1 MYSRLSDNTDDEARY
16 KVKLGKSRKKMRKLQ
31 RKDSKRI
38 KHEKKLEW
46 LKKKKSKQNPLL
58 KDDSPSKK
66 RSLVSSAH
74 NLKLKSIYKS
84 HTSIEKGDKSVK
96 FEQEMNTPEDLELEY
111 LEKQLLKNR
120 KGGKGK
126 RLDPLQE
133 LKSEFVRDGF
143 DEDFL
148 DFLSN
153 ITKIGDKEKVLDN
166 DDLYEDDDTFVKH
179 RHGGS
184 TSQVQNQEFDDDED
198 VTDEDDLEDEGENEE
213 GDDILEDN
221 VHEDEDDDD
230 DEEEGLEQNED
241 DETLDDKDREDD
253 LIKAIEDIKRKQIG
267 LVNKLSEGNYNLITN
282 QLHELYS
289 NLISKVN
296 KKGAS
301 KEFSDILNTLF
312 GQLCDLV
319 IKMMINEVNV
329 VISLIATQS
338 ALICSLS
345 NYFNKTILNI
355 FLNKMF
361 TIFKTHV
368 KVLCKA
374 NDKTKRVIN
383 KDKLISRN
391 IVISLCSLFYFEVID
406 IDIIFH
412 VIKLLTKNEPNEDTL
427 QLLLILLKY
436 SGYSISK
443 NIDILKY
450 LNGIIEKYKKSH
462 GVVTNRMKYIEDE
475 LNTNK
480 KSANIFDQFEYLKNL
495 ISSKMNINRNVINL
509 DAMLNYNKDDIS
521 IVTVAKRK
529 DTRKDELIKK
539 AVQIGLNKDIQ
550 KTIFICIMNSISPEN
565 ALNNI
570 LHINLKNTQYND
582 VINIIIYCYLI
593 EKEYNFYYIKLL
605 LLLTSRLNMNICK
618 KYTRH
623 INNNVVLYF
632 KNFESITQNQTVL
645 LSKLFSQLI
654 INKIARLRLLNFIN
668 QRHYSSK
675 TFKSFITNLFA
686 NIVSHGVED
695 SNEEMEEYLI
705 QELLSIKSEK
715 YFNDLATLWKQYIE
729 SYCIKTVENTS
740 SNILF
745 KSYQRV
751 FAT

>member
-1 MYSRLSDNTDDEARY
+1 MYSRISDHTDDEARY
-16 KVKLGKSRKKMRKLQ
+16 KVKLGKSRKKLRKLQ

-46 LKKKKSKQNPLL
+46 LKKKKL
-58 KDDSPSKK
+58 KHNSGLKNDSSSKK
-66 RSLVSSAH
+66 ISTVSSDH
-74 NLKLKSIYKS
+74 SVKPKSIYKS
-84 HTSIEKGDKSVK
+84 HTDGEREQKSVK
-96 FEQEMNTPEDLELEY
+96 FEKEKNTPEDLELEY

-120 KGGKGK
+120 KAGKGK

-166 DDLYEDDDTFVKH
+166 DDLYEEDDTFVKH

-184 TSQVQNQEFDDDED
+184 SSQVQNEDSDNDED
-198 VTDEDDLEDEGENEE
+198 LTDEDE
-213 GDDILEDN
+213 
-221 VHEDEDDDD
+221 
-230 DEEEGLEQNED
+230 
-241 DETLDDKDREDD
+241 
-253 LIKAIEDIKRKQIG
+253 KQIG
-267 LVNKLSEGNYNLITN
+267 LVNKLSEGNYNLIIN
-282 QLHELYS
+282 QLYELYS
-289 NLISKVN
+289 NLISKGN

-301 KEFSDILNTLF
+301 KEFSDILNTMF
-312 GQLCDLV
+312 GELCDLV

-338 ALICSLS
+338 ALICSLA
-345 NYFNKTILNI
+345 NYFNTTILNI

-361 TIFKTHV
+361 AIFKTHV
-368 KVLCKA
+368 EILCKA
-374 NDKTKRVIN
+374 SDKSKSVID

-406 IDIIFH
+406 IDIMFH
-412 VIKLLTKNEPNEDTL
+412 VIKLLTKDESNENTL

-443 NIDILKY
+443 NSDILKY

-462 GVVTNRMKYIEDE
+462 DVVTNRMKYIEEE

-480 KSANIFDQFEYLKNL
+480 KAANIFDQFEYLKNL
-495 ISSKMNINRNVINL
+495 IRGKMNINRNVINL
-509 DAMLNYNKDDIS
+509 DGMLNYNKEDIT
-521 IVTVAKRK
+521 IVNVTKRK

-570 LHINLKNTQYND
+570 LHIKLKSTQVLFTRLLNL
-582 VINIIIYCYLI
+582 
-593 EKEYNFYYIKLL
+593 
-605 LLLTSRLNMNICK
+605 NICK
-618 KYTRH
+618 KYKRH
-623 INNNVVLYF
+623 INNNIILYF
-632 KNFESITQNQTVL
+632 KNFESVTQTQTVL
-645 LSKLFSQLI
+645 LSKLFYQLI

-668 QRHYSSK
+668 LSHYSSK
-675 TFKSFITNLFA
+675 TFKSFITNLFG
-686 NIVSHGVED
+686 NIVSHGGED
-695 SNEEMEEYLI
+695 VDEAMEEYLI
-705 QELLSIKSEK
+705 QELLSIKSEVPSI
-715 YFNDLATLWKQYIE
+715 DLTF
-729 SYCIKTVENTS
+729 SV
-740 SNILF
+740 
-745 KSYQRV
+745 
-751 FAT
+751 

>member
-1 MYSRLSDNTDDEARY
+1 MSKKKKSQSSRLSNDMYSRVSDHTDDEARY
-16 KVKLGKSRKKMRKLQ
+16 KVKLGKSRKKLRKLE
-31 RKDSKRI
+31 RKNSKRI
-38 KHEKKLEW
+38 KHENKLEW
-46 LKKKKSKQNPLL
+46 LKKRKFKQNSGSKEESPL
-58 KDDSPSKK
+58 KK
-66 RSLVSSAH
+66 IGSVSSDH
-74 NLKLKSIYKS
+74 NVKLKSIYKS
-84 HTSIEKGDKSVK
+84 HTDSENEEKSVK
-96 FEQEMNTPEDLELEY
+96 FEQEKNTPEDLELEY

-166 DDLYEDDDTFVKH
+166 DDLYEEDDTFVKH

-184 TSQVQNQEFDDDED
+184 SSHVQNEEFDSDED
-198 VTDEDDLEDEGENEE
+198 VNDEDDLEDEGGNEE
-213 GDDILEDN
+213 DDDILEDN
-221 VHEDEDDDD
+221 MDEDEEDEDIE
-230 DEEEGLEQNED
+230 DEEEHEHEQDEEDETVD
-241 DETLDDKDREDD
+241 DEDSEDD
-253 LIKAIEDIKRKQIG
+253 LLKTIEDIKRKQIG
-267 LVNKLSEGNYNLITN
+267 LVNKLSEGNYNLIIN
-282 QLHELYS
+282 QLYELYS
-289 NLISKVN
+289 NLISKGN

-312 GQLCDLV
+312 GELCDLV

-338 ALICSLS
+338 ALICSLA
-345 NYFNKTILNI
+345 NYFNTTILNI

-361 TIFKTHV
+361 TTFKTHL
-368 KVLCKA
+368 KKLCKA
-374 NDKTKRVIN
+374 NDKNKSVID

-412 VIKLLTKNEPNEDTL
+412 VIKLLTKDETNEDTL

-443 NIDILKY
+443 NSDILKY
-450 LNGIIEKYKKSH
+450 LNEIIEKYKKTH
-462 GVVTNRMKYIEDE
+462 DFVTNRMKYIEEE

-495 ISSKMNINRNVINL
+495 ISSKMKINRNVINL
-509 DAMLNYNKDDIS
+509 DGMLNYNKEDIS
-521 IVTVAKRK
+521 ILSVTKRK

-550 KTIFICIMNSISPEN
+550 KTIFICIMDSISPEN

-570 LHINLKNTQYND
+570 LHIKLKNTQYND

-618 KYTRH
+618 KYKRH
-623 INNNVVLYF
+623 INNNIVLYF

-645 LSKLFSQLI
+645 LSKLFYQLI

-668 QRHYSSK
+668 LSQYPSK
-675 TFKSFITNLFA
+675 TFKSFITNLFG
-686 NIVSHGVED
+686 NIVSHGSED
-695 SNEEMEEYLI
+695 VDEEMEEYLI
-705 QELLSIKSEK
+705 QELLSIKSE
-715 YFNDLATLWKQYIE
+715 
-729 SYCIKTVENTS
+729 V
-740 SNILF
+740 
-745 KSYQRV
+745 
-751 FAT
+751 